1 MDNYLSIYNQF
12 AVTLHRMRILVSK
25 ILFIFLII
33 SFSTELAVT
42 AFANNDPVYSMM
54 GGDESEDKKEEKK
67 KEKEEKKDYISFQC
81 SIVIFTSIS
90 DNIFL
95 RNIFFKNSAF
105 NSLPEIPPKLS

>member
-1 MDNYLSIYNQF
+1 
-12 AVTLHRMRILVSK
+12 MRILVSK
-25 ILFIFLII
+25 ILFIFLFI
-33 SFSTELAVT
+33 SFSTELTVI
-42 AFANNDPVYSMM
+42 AFAKNDPVYSMM
-54 GGDESEDKKEEKK
+54 GGDESEDKKEEEK